1 MEPKRRRYNQLYCP
15 HCEREVSKSTWYVHH
30 KKFYDEGR
38 KTWRKVPSL
47 TATPDQDF
55 DFGSSDENENVDEGG
70 ELHMDVPAASSIDE
84 VFRKHILTLFA
95 HFIRCIHR
103 LRKVLI
109 FMGPRLR
116 AFASS

>member
-15 HCEREVSKSTWYVHH
+15 HCEREVSKSTWYVHR

-38 KTWRKVPSL
+38 KTWRKVASL

-70 ELHMDVPAASSIDE
+70 ELHTDVPAASSSDE
-84 VFRKHILTLFA
+84 VFCKHILNVTFTG
-95 HFIRCIHR
+95 CV
-103 LRKVLI
+103 KC
-109 FMGPRLR
+109 
-116 AFASS
+116 